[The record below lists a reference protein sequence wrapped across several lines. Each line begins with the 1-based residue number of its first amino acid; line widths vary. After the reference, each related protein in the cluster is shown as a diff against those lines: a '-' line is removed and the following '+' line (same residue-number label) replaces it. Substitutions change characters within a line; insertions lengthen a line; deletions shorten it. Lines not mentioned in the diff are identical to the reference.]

1 MAFGSIDLTSSAEIA
16 LVRPDV
22 VFFDA
27 FRRIYAGDENDSAEI
42 AKGMQV
48 FTSLR
53 AEFGVAEVL
62 IHHSRKNP
70 DGESWEDSARGSG
83 DIFAA
88 ADSLIGMAKKA
99 PGVIAVRAIARA
111 ARETEPFSASLDEE
125 TLTFQNSAAAPDEA
139 FDPEDAL
146 AEILQKEPDRRARQ
160 KTVQTLLESR
170 YGRTPSQTRKL
181 LAKIPLVNLGSPPDD
196 VRIGKVVIP
205 GTTNEKEIVLVR

>member
-1 MAFGSIDLTSSAEIA
+1 MAFGSIDLTS
-16 LVRPDV
+16 
-22 VFFDA
+22 
-27 FRRIYAGDENDSAEI
+27 SAEI

-125 TLTFQNSAAAPDEA
+125 TLTFQNSAAAPG
-139 FDPEDAL
+139 
-146 AEILQKEPDRRARQ
+146 RRLCRPSSNRGTAAHPLRRGSS
-160 KTVQTLLESR
+160 SR
-170 YGRTPSQTRKL
+170 RSR
-181 LAKIPLVNLGSPPDD
+181 S
-196 VRIGKVVIP
+196 
-205 GTTNEKEIVLVR
+205 